1 MLILELSKVI
11 PKMKINHN
19 FKYYQEIS
27 SYIIKI
33 VHKIKSDVLT
43 IKLRRNE
50 VRIPRKIVL
59 AMRKDL
65 GKDLASKVLANRL
78 MNNDL
83 LKK

>member
-1 MLILELSKVI
+1 
-11 PKMKINHN
+11 
-19 FKYYQEIS
+19 
-27 SYIIKI
+27 
-33 VHKIKSDVLT
+33 LT